1 MGIQGAALRGCNASF
16 CEEVVILMFT
26 EFGRRVRDN
35 GSGTDHGSGSVAF
48 VIGDAV
54 KGGTY
59 GAAILIMGLVRAIDA
74 SLRPYIVAGDRFQ
87 GRICR
92 SKSCRLDRSE
102 T

>member
-1 MGIQGAALRGCNASF
+1 MVITGRTLLQDRDERHLVIAIAMGHL
-16 CEEVVILMFT
+16 
-26 EFGRRVRDN
+26 D
-35 GSGTDHGSGSVAF
+35 
-48 VIGDAV
+48 
-54 KGGTY
+54 
-59 GAAILIMGLVRAIDA
+59 AAILIMGLVRAIDA